1 MDIFTHTLTGWA
13 LACAGAG
20 RAAPYGT
27 LALVV
32 AANISDI
39 DYAYALGGPL
49 SYLARRGTWSHSLLG
64 AAGLAAGVALLFW
77 LLVRRRQP
85 APHLLRN
92 LLLVCQLGAF
102 SHWALDGASA
112 SGIQLLYPF
121 SETFY
126 ALDWLPAVDL
136 WLVALLLLGLLLPIL
151 FRLISEEIGA
161 RRSESGVRWGAG
173 LALAACVLLVA
184 GRGALHSDAEAQLDS
199 RLYRGRTPLRV
210 PSFPTPISPL
220 PWPGTVETDGTYE
233 TVAIRFLC
241 VQRRGSANRTYY
253 KPEDSPTLKAALA
266 THTAKVFMA
275 RARFPHLMVIPQPQ
289 GWQVRIQDI
298 QYASDASGLR
308 RPIAWIELDE
318 SNQVLSEGLR

>member
-1 MDIFTHTLTGWA
+1 M
-13 LACAGAG
+13 G
-20 RAAPYGT
+20 RC
-27 LALVV
+27 
-32 AANISDI
+32 
-39 DYAYALGGPL
+39 ALG
-49 SYLARRGTWSHSLLG
+49 ARDLRIGTSAKAPPG
-64 AAGLAAGVALLFW
+64 RGLAAGVALLFW
-77 LLVRRRQP
+77 LLVRSRRP

-184 GRGALHSDAEAQLDS
+184 GRGALHIDAEAQLDS

-210 PSFPTPISPL
+210 AAFPTPLSPL
-220 PWPGTVETDGTYE
+220 QWHGIVETEGTYE
-233 TVAIRFLC
+233 TVEISFLG
-241 VQRRGSANRTYY
+241 VQRGGSATRTYY

>member
-1 MDIFTHTLTGWA
+1 MDIFTHTLTGLA
-13 LACAGAG
+13 LARAGAG

-32 AANISDI
+32 AANIPDI

-77 LLVRRRQP
+77 LLVRSRRP

-210 PSFPTPISPL
+210 AAFPTPLSPL
-220 PWPGTVETDGTYE
+220 QWHGIVETESTYE
-233 TVAIRFLC
+233 TVEISFPG
-241 VQRRGSANRTYY
+241 VQRGGGATRTHY
-253 KPEDSPTLKAALA
+253 KPEDSATLKAALA
-266 THTAKVFMA
+266 TRTATVFMA

-298 QYASDASGLR
+298 QYASDTSGLR

>member
-1 MDIFTHTLTGWA
+1 MDIFTHTLTGLA
-13 LACAGAG
+13 LARAGAG

-27 LALVV
+27 LALVM

-77 LLVRRRQP
+77 LLVRRRRP

-92 LLLVCQLGAF
+92 LFLACQLGAF
-102 SHWALDGASA
+102 SHWVLDGASA

-121 SETFY
+121 GETFY

-173 LALAACVLLVA
+173 LALAACVFLAA

-210 PSFPTPISPL
+210 AAFPTPLSPFQ
-220 PWPGTVETDGTYE
+220 WHGIVETEGTYE
-233 TVAIRFLC
+233 TVEISFLG
-241 VQRRGSANRTYY
+241 VQRGGGATRTYY

-266 THTAKVFMA
+266 TRTATVFMA

-298 QYASDASGLR
+298 QYASDASALR
-308 RPIAWIELDE
+308 RPIAWIELDK

>member
-1 MDIFTHTLTGWA
+1 MDIFTHTLTGLA
-13 LACAGAG
+13 LARAGAG

-27 LALVV
+27 LALVM

-77 LLVRRRQP
+77 LLVRRRRP

-112 SGIQLLYPF
+112 WGIQLLYPF
-121 SETFY
+121 GETFY

-210 PSFPTPISPL
+210 AAFPTPLSPFQ
-220 PWPGTVETDGTYE
+220 WHGIVETKGTYE
-233 TVAIRFLC
+233 TVEISFLG
-241 VQRRGSANRTYY
+241 VQRGGGAARTYY
-253 KPEDSPTLKAALA
+253 KPEDSATLKAALA
-266 THTAKVFMA
+266 TRTATVFMA

-298 QYASDASGLR
+298 QYASDASALR
-308 RPIAWIELDE
+308 RRIAWIELDE